1 MEQRVWQLAIG
12 GSPFFAD
19 GVVDASL
26 NCRFV
31 RSIFFLLKRKIGD
44 REGVITGS
52 PSKKV
57 ILSDHS
63 SEDNCQPES
72 FAALVANHQARLLGY
87 IRSLIGDVHIARD
100 VLQEANM
107 VLLRKEQDFTPGTN
121 FTAWALRVAYFEVL
135 TWRRKM
141 GRERLI
147 FDDDTVQRIAEQAEI
162 MTLHEEQRRDAL
174 KLCLKKLPERQREVV
189 SQCYFDDGS
198 VAEIAESS
206 GIKANAISQLLFR
219 AKRNL
224 ARCVRQT
231 LDSPGVAQS

>member
-1 MEQRVWQLAIG
+1 
-12 GSPFFAD
+12 
-19 GVVDASL
+19 
-26 NCRFV
+26 
-31 RSIFFLLKRKIGD
+31 
-44 REGVITGS
+44 
-52 PSKKV
+52 V

-63 SEDNCQPES
+63 SEENCRPES

-87 IRSLIGDVHIARD
+87 IRSLTGDLGIARD
-100 VLQEANM
+100 VLQETNM
-107 VLLRKEQDFTPGTN
+107 VLLRKENDYQPGTN

-147 FDDDTVQRIAEQAEI
+147 FDDETVQRIAEQAEH
-162 MTLHEEQRRDAL
+162 LSFHEEQRRDAL
-174 KLCLKKLPERQREVV
+174 KRCMKKLPERQREVV

-198 VAEIAESS
+198 VADIAESS
-206 GIKANAISQLLFR
+206 GLKANAISQLLFR

-231 LDSPGVAQS
+231 LDSAGTA